1 MRISGCRLEEKRQ
14 DRLAEF
20 FVGGVT
26 ARSAAD
32 LVGVNR
38 KTTAYFYHRLR
49 QLIAEQLEDAIPV
62 EGLFWRRPERQA
74 RPARF
79 LSSVSSSAAARSTL

>member
-1 MRISGCRLEEKRQ
+1 MRMSGCRLEEKTQ

-20 FVGGVT
+20 FVGGIT

-38 KTTAYFYHRLR
+38 KSAAYFFHRLR
-49 QLIAEQLEDAIPV
+49 QLIAEQLEDAMPV
-62 EGLFWRRPERQA
+62 EVLI
-74 RPARF
+74 
-79 LSSVSSSAAARSTL
+79 

>member
-1 MRISGCRLEEKRQ
+1 
-14 DRLAEF
+14 LAEF

-38 KTTAYFYHRLR
+38 KTAAYF
-49 QLIAEQLEDAIPV
+49 I
-62 EGLFWRRPERQA
+62 GF
-74 RPARF
+74 
-79 LSSVSSSAAARSTL
+79 VSS

>member
-1 MRISGCRLEEKRQ
+1 MRISGCLLEEKTQ

-38 KTTAYFYHRLR
+38 QTAAYFFHRLR
-49 QLIAEQLEDAIPV
+49 QLIAEQLEDATPV
-62 EGLFWRRPERQA
+62 EGLI
-74 RPARF
+74 
-79 LSSVSSSAAARSTL
+79 

>member
-1 MRISGCRLEEKRQ
+1 MRKSGCRLEEKTQ

-38 KTTAYFYHRLR
+38 KTAAYF
-49 QLIAEQLEDAIPV
+49 I
-62 EGLFWRRPERQA
+62 GF
-74 RPARF
+74 
-79 LSSVSSSAAARSTL
+79 VSSSPNNWRTPSPSKAHRGE